1 MKADPLLSQ
10 QTGMLTPSIK
20 LLLTSWALAL
30 LVVLEGLSEALAVE
44 DMATR
49 CFRIRLLFRAINL
62 IISKL

>member
-10 QTGMLTPSIK
+10 QTVILAPSVK
-20 LLLTSWALAL
+20 LLLASWAMAL
-30 LVVLEGLSEALAVE
+30 LVVLEGLGEALAVE

>member
-49 CFRIRLLFRAINL
+49 CLRIRLLFRAINL